1 MRQVDTFLPV
11 CSSADRLVVGVFLT
25 GFGLAAVHR
34 LKQSFFCSMRN
45 RLLLSIAAVGDVVDT
60 SLFGSLFVASV
71 RIC

>member
-34 LKQSFFCSMRN
+34 LKQS
-45 RLLLSIAAVGDVVDT
+45 V
-60 SLFGSLFVASV
+60 FVAQCETDCCCRSPLLGMSLIHRYLV
-71 RIC
+71 RCV